1 MKKRVIALALGC
13 TVAFGCA
20 VGGTLAW
27 LTADGGTVTNTFTVG
42 DVKIEL
48 TESGADN
55 NGAKNY
61 NFVPGDKLAK
71 DPKITVQAT
80 TEPCYVFLKM
90 TKSNMIQVKDSSDN
104 VVDALKYSVN
114 GNWQTLPVTGADN
127 GVTYYYKELTTQT
140 TNDTDYYILT
150 GEGNGDYK
158 NGMVAVSEY
167 VTKDNVET
175 LTKNKPKLEFAAAA
189 IQSANVGGLQGA
201 WDNLPSEFKGDAN
214 YTDTPAAN
222 E

>member
-48 TESGADN
+48 TETGTE

-71 DPKITVQAT
+71 DPKVTVQAT

-90 TKSNMIQVKDSSDN
+90 TESNMIKVKDDTNKDVNALNYEINTSN
-104 VVDALKYSVN
+104 WTKLTVEDAS
-114 GNWQTLPVTGADN
+114 A
-127 GVTYYYKELTTQT
+127 GVTYYYKGLMAQT
-140 TNDTDYYILT
+140 TEDTHYYILT
-150 GEGNGDYK
+150 DNK
-158 NGMVAVSEY
+158 VTVSEF
-167 VTKDNVET
+167 VTKDNVVT
-175 LTKNKPKLEFAAAA
+175 LNENKPKLEFAAAA
-189 IQSANVGGLQGA
+189 IQSANVGGLSGA
-201 WDNLPSEFKGDAN
+201 WEKLPSSFKGDAT
-214 YTDTPAAN
+214 YTVTP
-222 E
+222 